1 MSEPTV
7 LTFTLTYAATLGVAA
22 LMFLDQVI
30 AFTAILGSGGSCWPA
45 HLWSKGNNAASAWFL
60 KLAAP

>member
-30 AFTAILGSGGSCWPA
+30 AFTAILALAGAAGLLTHGVKAITRRRPGS
-45 HLWSKGNNAASAWFL
+45 
-60 KLAAP
+60 